1 MHLIGIFPIIVYK
14 YDIMEL
20 RKVAKGFGDAP
31 FSRHLIFE
39 ILKDD
44 KALQIW
50 SPTYFSDLIEKLK
63 FV

>member
-1 MHLIGIFPIIVYK
+1 
-14 YDIMEL
+14 MEL
-20 RKVAKGFGDAP
+20 RKIAKGFGDAP

-63 FV
+63 FL